1 MTKKY
6 TRLTHVERIDI
17 YKDLSHDLT
26 FTEIAKKLGRHK
38 STISREVKS
47 YGPKGYYHLTAECD
61 AVHRSSNRRSGKT
74 KMKQHPELGSFVVD
88 KLGLKWSPDQI
99 SCKLRQLYPDKKHMQ
114 ISHESIYLYVYVHAK
129 KELREELVK
138 ELRQHRKFR
147 GNVRRGSDK
156 RTTIPDAIRIDE
168 RPPEV
173 LGREVVGHWEG
184 DLIMGKDRA
193 SAIATLVERTTRAVI
208 LVHLTARD
216 SRTVRLAL
224 EKKFKALPDLM
235 KKSLTYDNGVE
246 MAQHKLFTK
255 HTKVQVYFAH
265 PYSPWERPTNENT
278 NGLLRQYFPKG
289 TDLSLIT
296 KERLQYVQDE
306 LNNRPRK
313 TLGYRSPAEV
323 FNEMILGKMI

>member
-6 TRLTHVERIDI
+6 TRLSHIERIEI
-17 YKDLSHDLT
+17 YKLIALQRDLT
-26 FTEIAKKLGRHK
+26 HIAVKLGRHK

-47 YGPKGYYHLTAECD
+47 YGRSGYYHMTAECD
-61 AVHRSSNRRSGKT
+61 ALHRSSNRRSGKT
-74 KMKQHPELGSFVVD
+74 KMNQQPELHNFVVEN
-88 KLGLKWSPDQI
+88 LGHKWSPDQI
-99 SCKLRQLYPDKKHMQ
+99 SNKLKELYPGNKLMQ

-129 KELREELVK
+129 KELRGELIK
-138 ELRQHRKFR
+138 ELRQHRKTR
-147 GNVRRGSDK
+147 GNTRRGSDK
-156 RTTIPDAIRIDE
+156 RTTIPDAVRIDE
-168 RPPEV
+168 RPAEA
-173 LGREVVGHWEG
+173 LGREIVGHWEG

-193 SAIATLVERTTRAVI
+193 SAIATLVERTTRATI
-208 LVHLTARD
+208 LAHLTARD
-216 SRTVRLAL
+216 SWTVRLAL
-224 EKKFKALPDLM
+224 ERKFKALPDEM

-246 MAQHKLFTK
+246 MVQHKLFTK
-255 HTKVQVYFAH
+255 HTKVKVYFTH

-323 FNEMILGKMI
+323 FNEIVLSKMI